1 MDRDGETVD
10 EDWLRHFRRQRAH
23 IGRRLEAL
31 GYFRGSIVVAAD
43 QIDGDVSVTQSAHL
57 LVEEQASAVVRPVAI
72 VEVASDE

>member
-1 MDRDGETVD
+1 M
-10 EDWLRHFRRQRAH
+10 
-23 IGRRLEAL
+23 
-31 GYFRGSIVVAAD
+31 VAAD